1 MLSLLTP
8 NPQGVLQISATAD
21 HEIALSLVLPTYQEK
36 HNIEL
41 IVEQLATKLDYFLP
55 GAYELIVVDDDS
67 PDLTW
72 SIAAELTVKYPQ
84 LRVIRR
90 VNERGLATAVIRGWQ
105 VARGRVLGVID
116 ADLQHPPE
124 VLGQMWAAVNH
135 DHGADLAV
143 ASRNVEGGGVSE
155 WSILRRI
162 LSRGAQILGLIIFP
176 EGVGRISDPM
186 SGYFL
191 VQREA
196 IANKVLSPLGYKI
209 LVEVVGRGQIDKI
222 AEVGYEFQERQS
234 GDSKV
239 TGQQYIEYIRH
250 LLRLR
255 LSHSRRLLLFL
266 TVGLSGVFVDMAM
279 LYLLRE
285 NHYLPLE
292 YSKVLSAEVAIINN
306 FMWNDRW
313 TFGDV
318 SIQQK
323 GRKRKLR
330 RFIKFNL
337 VCLIGVIL
345 SVLILKL
352 LVWSGV
358 KNEYGANFMAIVCVT
373 IWNYWINVKLSW
385 RVTDRKNTD

>member
-1 MLSLLTP
+1 MLTLTP
-8 NPQGVLQISATAD
+8 NPQGLLKISSTAD
-21 HEIALSLVLPTYQEK
+21 HELALSLVLPTYQEK
-36 HNIEL
+36 HNIEP
-41 IVEQLATKLDYFLP
+41 IIEQLTAKLDYFLP

-72 SIAAELTVKYPQ
+72 SIAAELTTKYSQ
-84 LRVIRR
+84 LQVIRR
-90 VNERGLATAVIRGWQ
+90 VDERGLATAVIRGWQ

-135 DHGADLAV
+135 GADLVV

-155 WSILRRI
+155 WNILRRI

-176 EGVGRISDPM
+176 EGVGRIRDPM

-196 IANKVLSPLGYKI
+196 IANQILSPLGYKI
-209 LVEVVGRGQIDKI
+209 LVEVVGRGQIGKI
-222 AEVGYEFQERQS
+222 AEVGYEFQERLS

-239 TGQQYIEYIRH
+239 TAKQYTEYIRH

-255 LSHSRRLLLFL
+255 LSRSRRLLLFL
-266 TVGLSGVFVDMAM
+266 AVGLSGVLVDIVV
-279 LYLLRE
+279 LYILRE

-292 YSKVLSAEVAIINN
+292 YSKVVAAEVAIINN

-313 TFGDV
+313 TFSDV
-318 SIQQK
+318 SIRQQGK
-323 GRKRKLR
+323 RRKLQ

-337 VCLIGVIL
+337 VCFVGVIL

-352 LVWSGV
+352 LVWSGIQ
-358 KNEYGANFMAIVCVT
+358 NEYMANLLAIVCVT

-385 RVTDRKNTD
+385 RVTDRKCQGGK

>member
-1 MLSLLTP
+1 MLSNLIP
-8 NPQGVLQISATAD
+8 NPQGVLQISATANY
-21 HEIALSLVLPTYQEK
+21 EIALSLVLPTYQEK
-36 HNIEL
+36 HNIEP
-41 IVEQLATKLDYFLP
+41 IVEQLTAKLDHVLP

-72 SIAAELTVKYPQ
+72 SIADELTTKYPQ

-90 VNERGLATAVIRGWQ
+90 VAERGLATAVIRGWQ
-105 VARGRVLGVID
+105 IARGKVLGVID

-124 VLGQMWAAVNH
+124 VLGQMWAAI
-135 DHGADLAV
+135 DQGADLAV

-155 WSILRRI
+155 WSMLRRV

-191 VQREA
+191 VKREA
-196 IANKVLSPLGYKI
+196 IAGKILSPLGYKI

-222 AEVGYEFQERQS
+222 AEVGYEFQERLS

-239 TGQQYIEYIRH
+239 TAQQYVEYIRH

-255 LSHSRRLLLFL
+255 LSRSRRLLLFL
-266 TVGLSGVFVDMAM
+266 AVGLSGVAVDMAVF
-279 LYLLRE
+279 YLLRE
-285 NHYLPLE
+285 NVHLAMSR
-292 YSKVLSAEVAIINN
+292 SKFLAAEVAIVNN

-318 SIQQK
+318 SVKQP
-323 GRKRKLR
+323 GNRLKLR

-337 VCLIGVIL
+337 VCLMGVIL
-345 SVLILKL
+345 NILLLNL
-352 LVWSGV
+352 LVWSGI
-358 KNEYGANFMAIVCVT
+358 KSEYGANFMAIACVT
-373 IWNYWINVKLSW
+373 MWNYWINVKLSW
-385 RVTDRKNTD
+385 RVTDRQGQDGK

>member
-8 NPQGVLQISATAD
+8 NPQGVLQISATDD

-41 IVEQLATKLDYFLP
+41 IVEQLAAKLDYFLP

-90 VNERGLATAVIRGWQ
+90 VDERGLATAVIRGWQ

-196 IANKVLSPLGYKI
+196 IANKILSPLGYKI

-239 TGQQYIEYIRH
+239 TGKQYIEYIRH

-266 TVGLSGVFVDMAM
+266 AVGLSGVFVDMAV

-292 YSKVLSAEVAIINN
+292 YSKVLAAEVAIINN

-323 GRKRKLR
+323 GSRRKLR

-352 LVWSGV
+352 LVWSGI

>member
-21 HEIALSLVLPTYQEK
+21 YEIALSLVLPTYQEK

-41 IVEQLATKLDYFLP
+41 IVEQLAAKLDHFLP

-72 SIAAELTVKYPQ
+72 SIAAELTAQYPQ

-90 VNERGLATAVIRGWQ
+90 VDERGLATAVIRGWQ
-105 VARGRVLGVID
+105 ISRGRVLGVID

-196 IANKVLSPLGYKI
+196 IANKILSPLGYKI

-239 TGQQYIEYIRH
+239 TGKQYVEYIRH

-255 LSHSRRLLLFL
+255 LSHSHRLLLFL
-266 TVGLSGVFVDMAM
+266 AVGFSGVFVDMAVF
-279 LYLLRE
+279 YLLQE
-285 NHYLPLE
+285 NLHLDMNL
-292 YSKVLSAEVAIINN
+292 SKFLAAEIAIVNN

-318 SIQQK
+318 SLRQPGK
-323 GRKRKLR
+323 RRKMR

-337 VCLIGVIL
+337 VCSMGVFINMIL
-345 SVLILKL
+345 FNT
-352 LVWSGV
+352 LVFSGV
-358 KNEYGANFMAIVCVT
+358 ENKYIANFMAIFCVT
-373 IWNYWINVKLSW
+373 MWNYWINVKLSW
-385 RVTDRKNTD
+385 RVTDRKSTD

>member
-8 NPQGVLQISATAD
+8 NPQGVLQVSATAD

-41 IVEQLATKLDYFLP
+41 IVEQLADKLDHVLP

-72 SIAAELTVKYPQ
+72 SIAAELTAKYPQ

-90 VNERGLATAVIRGWQ
+90 VDERGLATAVIRGWQ
-105 VARGRVLGVID
+105 IARGRVLGVID

-196 IANKVLSPLGYKI
+196 IANKILSPLGYKI

-239 TGQQYIEYIRH
+239 TGKQYIEYIRH

-255 LSHSRRLLLFL
+255 WSRSRRLLLFL
-266 TVGLSGVFVDMAM
+266 VVGLSGVAVDMAVF
-279 LYLLRE
+279 YLLRE
-285 NHYLPLE
+285 NLHLAMSC
-292 YSKVLSAEVAIINN
+292 SKFLAAEVAIVNN

-318 SIQQK
+318 SIRQPGK
-323 GRKRKLR
+323 RRKLR

-337 VCLIGVIL
+337 VCLMGVIL
-345 SVLILKL
+345 NILL
-352 LVWSGV
+352 LNILVWSGI
-358 KNEYGANFMAIVCVT
+358 KNEYGANFMAIACVT

>member
-1 MLSLLTP
+1 MLSFLTP

-41 IVEQLATKLDYFLP
+41 IVEQLAAKLDYFLP

-72 SIAAELTVKYPQ
+72 SIAAELTAHYPQ

-90 VNERGLATAVIRGWQ
+90 VDERGLATAVIRGWQ

-196 IANKVLSPLGYKI
+196 IANKTLSPLGYKI

-222 AEVGYEFQERQS
+222 SEVGYEFQERQS

-239 TGQQYIEYIRH
+239 TGKQYIEYIRH

-266 TVGLSGVFVDMAM
+266 AVGLSGVFVDMTV

-292 YSKVLSAEVAIINN
+292 YSKVLAAEVAIINN

-323 GRKRKLR
+323 GRRRKLR

-345 SVLILKL
+345 SVLMLKL
-352 LVWSGV
+352 LVWSGI

>member
-21 HEIALSLVLPTYQEK
+21 HEIALSLVLPTYQER

-41 IVEQLATKLDYFLP
+41 IVEQLAAKLDYFLP

-196 IANKVLSPLGYKI
+196 IANKILSPLGYKI
-209 LVEVVGRGQIDKI
+209 LVEVVGRGKIDKI

-266 TVGLSGVFVDMAM
+266 AVGLSGVFVDMAV

-292 YSKVLSAEVAIINN
+292 YSKVLAAEVAIINN

-337 VCLIGVIL
+337 VCLIGVML

-352 LVWSGV
+352 LVWSGI

-385 RVTDRKNTD
+385 RVTDRKNAD